1 MFVED
6 NGGTT
11 GMLGVN
17 PEDGMMM
24 ECFVGIR
31 YLVFVEEAA
40 GVGEVFDG

>member
-1 MFVED
+1 MED
-6 NGGTT
+6 DSGTT

-17 PEDGMMM
+17 PEHGMMM